1 MKVKD
6 SIPPLS
12 NKNFVMM
19 EKFYNTE
26 VVTYGY
32 RAVT

>member
-19 EKFYNTE
+19 EKFYNT

-32 RAVT
+32 RAPT